1 VSIGKLFKKKT
12 QKQDT
17 SERDKGTA
25 ESPKLNAA
33 LSTQVATATRC
44 IQLNLELVN
53 FFATCEGI
61 NKEQLAAM
69 REILNQYALPASY
82 TQNMRKIM
90 DTVERSLDAL
100 SPGQLDEWR
109 SNTASDLSKEMLIY
123 LKFLNKIDQQ
133 RAAEIEK
140 TVQSKLIKTS

>member
-1 VSIGKLFKKKT
+1 MSPSRLFKKKT
-12 QKQDT
+12 QKQNT
-17 SERDKGTA
+17 SKTDQGA
-25 ESPKLNAA
+25 VESPKINNA
-33 LSTQVATATRC
+33 LSIQVATATRC

-53 FFATCEGI
+53 FLATCEGI
-61 NKEQLAAM
+61 NKEQLAAI
-69 REILNQYALPASY
+69 REILNQSALPASY
-82 TQNMRKIM
+82 TQNMRKIT

-100 SPGQLDEWR
+100 SPLQLDEWR

-123 LKFLNKIDQQ
+123 LKFVNKIDPQ

>member
-1 VSIGKLFKKKT
+1 MNIGKLFKRKT

-17 SERDKGTA
+17 SETDKGTA

-33 LSTQVATATRC
+33 LSTQVATAKRC
-44 IQLNLELVN
+44 IQLNLQLVN
-53 FFATCEGI
+53 FLGACGRV
-61 NKEQLAAM
+61 NKEQLTEI
-69 REILNQYALPASY
+69 RDILNRSGLPASY

-90 DTVERSLDAL
+90 DTVERTLDTL

-123 LKFLNKIDQQ
+123 LKFINKIDPQ